1 MKNRLSFVAVLAALG
16 ASALFSHAVL
26 ADEAAS
32 KTKAPT
38 VTANVAKQLVT
49 AQAALKAD
57 KPDEAIASLK
67 DAQAAKG
74 EKTPYDLFII
84 NEMLGTAYVKQKDYQ
99 SAAPLLEAAAR
110 SEYCDPTQAKA
121 WLRAV
126 MVINYN
132 NKDYPKTIELGEQ
145 IASRGA
151 ADEDTTTMMGDSY
164 FHLNKYKEAG
174 DYIQQYTDKQDK
186 PQEKFLKFE
195 YSCFTKANDSKA
207 AEKVLDKLITYYP
220 SADYWAIAL
229 SSLRGAN
236 ITDAHQQLALYR
248 LEFDLGV
255 LKRPSDLEEMAELS
269 LDQGFPGETVAVLQ
283 RAFQQNLITDAR
295 EKERY
300 QHLLDGAKQRATK
313 DEASLA
319 AAEPAAEKAADG
331 NMFIQL
337 GAAYLSYGQAAKA
350 VAVLQQGIA
359 KGMLKNPDEATLLL
373 GQAQLKAGQGSAAKS
388 NFEKVA
394 SSANGNYARIGKLW
408 TLYASSP
415 ASHSSA

>member
-1 MKNRLSFVAVLAALG
+1 MKNRVSIIAALASLG
-16 ASALFSHAVL
+16 AGALFSQAVL
-26 ADEAAS
+26 ADEAATP
-32 KTKAPT
+32 KTPT
-38 VTANVAKQLVT
+38 VTANVAKQLVA
-49 AQAALKAD
+49 AQAALKAE
-57 KPDEAIASLK
+57 KPDDAIASLK
-67 DAQAAKG
+67 EAQAAKG
-74 EKTPYDLFII
+74 DKSPYDLYVI
-84 NEMLGTAYVKQKDYQ
+84 NTMLGTAYVKKNDYMD
-99 SAAPLLEAAAR
+99 AAPLLEAAAR
-110 SEYCDPTQAKA
+110 SEYCPPAQAKA

-126 MVINYN
+126 MVIDYN
-132 NKDYPKTIELGEQ
+132 NKDYPKTVELGEQ
-145 IASRGA
+145 IITRGA
-151 ADEDTTTMMGDSY
+151 ADDETTSMMGDSY
-164 FHLNKYKEAG
+164 YHLGKFKEAG
-174 DYIQQYTDKQDK
+174 DFVQQATDKQDK

-207 AEKVLDKLITYYP
+207 AEKVLDKLITFYP
-220 SADYWAIAL
+220 SNDYWAIAL

-255 LKRPSDLEEMAELS
+255 LKRPSDLEEMAEIS

-300 QHLLDGAKQRATK
+300 QHLLEGAKQRAMK

-319 AAEPAAEKAADG
+319 AAEPAAEKAPDG
-331 NMFIQL
+331 NMLIQL

-350 VAVLQQGIA
+350 VSMLQQGIA

-373 GQAQLKAGQGSAAKS
+373 GQAQLKAGQAGAAKS

-394 SSANGNYARIGKLW
+394 SSQNGNYARIGRLW
-408 TLYASSP
+408 TLFASSP
-415 ASHSSA
+415 ASHSAA